1 MDITSLGHSSF
12 KIKTKNATIVT
23 DPFDS
28 TSVGIKF
35 PKNIT
40 ADIITISHDHEDH
53 NAKTNIDGTPFFVQ
67 GPGEYE
73 IKGVSIAG
81 LATFHDNEKGAKRGR
96 NTVYRITADGIS
108 MVHLGDVGHLLA
120 SDDIEFLDG
129 VDVLF
134 IPVGGVYTIDAQ
146 AAAHLAG
153 DLEPKIIIPM
163 HYHKDLLNQKTF
175 GSLTPVDAFLKEMGK
190 EGVAPISKLTIT
202 RDKLPEEMQIVVLE

>member
-23 DPFDS
+23 DPYDGS
-28 TSVGIKF
+28 SVGIKF

-40 ADIITISHDHEDH
+40 ADIVTISHDHEDH
-53 NAKTNIDGTPFFVQ
+53 NAQMNIDGRPFVVQ

-73 IKGVSIAG
+73 IKGVSMTG
-81 LATFHDNEKGAKRGR
+81 LATYHDNEKGAKRGR

-108 MVHLGDVGHLLA
+108 MVHLGDLGHMLA
-120 SDDIEFLDG
+120 SDDIELLDG

-134 IPVGGVYTIDAQ
+134 IPVGGVYTIDVQ
-146 AAAHLAG
+146 AAAHVAG
-153 DLEPKIIIPM
+153 DLEPTIIIPM
-163 HYHKDLLNQKTF
+163 HYYRSILDQKTF
-175 GSLTPVDAFLKEMGK
+175 GSLSPVDAFLKEMGK
-190 EGVAPISKLTIT
+190 EGTTIVSKLTIT